1 MEKKIKLRV
10 QGLTNSQIHS
20 SAYALVLAE
29 ENGNRRIPVIV
40 GTAEAQSIA
49 IAIERILTPRPLT
62 HDLFVRF
69 SNAFDVELKEVLI
82 YKFLDGVFYSEM
94 LFTNGEHKV
103 YIDSRTSDA
112 IAIALRM
119 NCDIYIYEDIMDECG
134 VELENSNANDNDNIE
149 EEDDDS
155 KNILDLEPEEIDDP
169 AMLKQW
175 LSLLSVEDLQERLDL
190 AVETENY
197 EYAKMYQ
204 EELNRRKL

>member
-69 SNAFDVELKEVLI
+69 SKAFDVELKEVLI
-82 YKFLDGVFYSEM
+82 YKFLDGVFYSQM

-119 NCDIYIYEDIMDECG
+119 NCDIYIYEKIMAECG
-134 VELENSNANDNDNIE
+134 VELENINDNIY
-149 EEDDDS
+149 EEDEDDS
-155 KNILDLEPEEIDDP
+155 KNLLDLEPEEIDDP

>member
-69 SNAFDVELKEVLI
+69 SKAFDVELKEVLI
-82 YKFLDGVFYSEM
+82 YKFLDGVFYSQM

-119 NCDIYIYEDIMDECG
+119 NCDIYIYEKIMEECG
-134 VELENSNANDNDNIE
+134 VELENINDNIY
-149 EEDDDS
+149 EEDEDDS
-155 KNILDLEPEEIDDP
+155 KNLLDLEPEEIDDP
-169 AMLKQW
+169 GLLKQW
-175 LSLLSVEDLQERLDL
+175 LSVLSIEDLQERLEL

-204 EELNRRKL
+204 EELNRRKI

>member
-49 IAIERILTPRPLT
+49 IAIERIMTPRPLT
-62 HDLFVRF
+62 HDLFVSF
-69 SNAFDVELKEVLI
+69 SHAFAIELKEVLI

-94 LFTNGEHKV
+94 LFSNGTDEV
-103 YIDSRTSDA
+103 RIDSRTSDA
-112 IAIALRM
+112 IAIALRV
-119 NCDIYIYEDIMDECG
+119 NCDIYIYENIMEECG
-134 VELENSNANDNDNIE
+134 VELENVKDNVYDE
-149 EEDDDS
+149 EADDDS
-155 KNILDLEPEEIDDP
+155 KNILDLEPEDIDDP
-169 AMLKQW
+169 ALLKQW
-175 LSLLSVEDLQERLDL
+175 LSVLSIEDLQERLEL

>member
-69 SNAFDVELKEVLI
+69 SKAFDVELKEVLI
-82 YKFLDGVFYSEM
+82 YKFLDGVFYSQM

-119 NCDIYIYEDIMDECG
+119 NCDIYIYEKIMEECG
-134 VELENSNANDNDNIE
+134 VELENTNDNIY
-149 EEDDDS
+149 EEDEDDS
-155 KNILDLEPEEIDDP
+155 KNLLDLEPEEIDDP
-169 AMLKQW
+169 GLLKQW
-175 LSLLSVEDLQERLDL
+175 LSVLSIEDLQERLEL

-204 EELNRRKL
+204 EELNRRKI

>member
-1 MEKKIKLRV
+1 MKKKIKLRV

-82 YKFLDGVFYSEM
+82 YRFLDGVFYSQL

-119 NCDIYIYEDIMDECG
+119 DCDIYIYEDIMDECG
-134 VELENSNANDNDNIE
+134 VELENLNNNVYEKED
-149 EEDDDS
+149 DDDS
-155 KNILDLEPEEIDDP
+155 KNIIDLEPEEIDDP
-169 AMLKQW
+169 ALLKQW
-175 LSLLSVEDLQERLDL
+175 LSLLSVEDLQERLEL